1 MKTLEKFID
10 FMSKLLFGK
19 KSVMPWV
26 LLLSITTMSAQPR
39 AQYGRVYGQRD
50 TQRYAFVS
58 AGLDIRNAAVGSKP
72 TNNKSELDYTL
83 KLGARDNHFEA
94 AVFYESF
101 PRIEFQAYGVNFNG
115 VAEIFKNTDLAVGI
129 ELGNIVRYKKES
141 HFMGGLNGEVRYD
154 LGGVLIGLQL
164 NVRLRTDNWYKGGPT
179 PIVPSVGINVIK
191 KIR

>member
-1 MKTLEKFID
+1 MKTLNKIYNSISEF
-10 FMSKLLFGK
+10 LFGK

-26 LLLSITTMSAQPR
+26 LLLSITTMSAQ
-39 AQYGRVYGQRD
+39 QYGRVYGQRD
-50 TQRYAFVS
+50 VQRYAFVS
-58 AGLDIRNAAVGSKP
+58 AGFDIRNAAVGSKP
-72 TNNKSELDYTL
+72 TNNKSELDCTL

-115 VAEIFKNTDLAVGI
+115 VTEVFKNTDLAVGI
-129 ELGNIVRYKKES
+129 ELGNIVRHKKES

-164 NVRLRTDNWYKGGPT
+164 NVRLRTDNWYKNGPT
-179 PIVPSVGINVIK
+179 PIIPSVGINVIK
-191 KIR
+191 KIK